1 MHFRYNCLRSRV
13 HILEKLRN
21 QENFNNLNKKHD
33 VLKNADNEDFKENDF
48 VKDMIPDPSNL
59 LDSENL
65 NLVHLQGYLG
75 KSKDAGYW
83 RLYFDKNL
91 TDFCEIPAKDIVK
104 HESVKKNSEE
114 YTVVWLKP
122 GTKLLHTTI
131 KTAQEI
137 ESGFLQG
144 DIVRKYL
151 SSDTDLDQFVTSFI
165 AGGVR
170 PGGGLV
176 APPQTTALCEIIIVT
191 ITITVKISRALC
203 TGRIMCG

>member
-21 QENFNNLNKKHD
+21 QKNFNNLNKKHD

-65 NLVHLQGYLG
+65 NLVQLQGYLG

-114 YTVVWLKP
+114 Y
-122 GTKLLHTTI
+122 
-131 KTAQEI
+131 
-137 ESGFLQG
+137 LQTMH
-144 DIVRKYL
+144 R
-151 SSDTDLDQFVTSFI
+151 
-165 AGGVR
+165 
-170 PGGGLV
+170 
-176 APPQTTALCEIIIVT
+176 
-191 ITITVKISRALC
+191 
-203 TGRIMCG
+203 